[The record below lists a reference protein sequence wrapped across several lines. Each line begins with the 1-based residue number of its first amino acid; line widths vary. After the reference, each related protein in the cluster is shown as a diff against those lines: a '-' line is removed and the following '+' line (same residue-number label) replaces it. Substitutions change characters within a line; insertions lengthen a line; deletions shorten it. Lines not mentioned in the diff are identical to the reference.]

1 MYGSII
7 GAIVIA
13 LMLSLV
19 LRICMISLRKNIII
33 NEKYVQYIEEQK
45 EEAKNFNEVPEAYC
59 FSDYDFIKDFRFS
72 STIVREAIWDREY
85 LFLLILNA
93 FGLSHIFLKI
103 NHPVYI
109 LATVLVMEALIL
121 LSLVDI
127 KFALIPDSAHI
138 IILAAS
144 LLMMLL
150 PESTSWSNRL
160 LGVLIGGGFFWI
172 LNLLGGMGGG
182 DVKLMAAAGFWLGYP
197 RIIIAMFIGIFCAAV
212 VGVALIISKKKTRKD
227 PIAFGPY
234 LAFGIMM
241 TTLFLR
247 EIIELIN

>member
-1 MYGSII
+1 MYGIII

-19 LRICMISLRKNIII
+19 LRICMISLRKNIIL
-33 NEKYVQYIEEQK
+33 NEKYVQYIEEHK
-45 EEAKNFNEVPEAYC
+45 EAAKNLNEVPEVYY
-59 FSDYDFIKDFRFS
+59 FSEYDFIKDFRIN

-85 LFLLILNA
+85 LLLLILNSL
-93 FGLSHIFLKI
+93 GLSFIFLKI

-109 LATVLVMEALIL
+109 FTTVLVLEALIL
-121 LSLVDI
+121 LSLVDME
-127 KFALIPDSAHI
+127 FALIPDSAHI

-150 PESTSWSNRL
+150 PESISWSNRL

-182 DVKLMAAAGFWLGYP
+182 DVKLMAVAGFWMGYP
-197 RIIIAMFIGIFCAAV
+197 RIIIAMLVGIFCAAIA
-212 VGVALIISKKKTRKD
+212 GVLLIIMKKKTRKD

-234 LAFGIMM
+234 LSFGIIIAAIFYADIIK
-241 TTLFLR
+241 LF
-247 EIIELIN
+247 I